1 MIQKIQIQKSSD
13 PFDIKVVKFRT
24 EDNVKIMSSEKYVV
38 DTYKMYEGF
47 LPVGKET
54 YDITDKAL
62 MKCKIDSIKGDFAT
76 IEINP
81 KYSTSLDLSLEKKE
95 FRGFIQEN
103 SVIDLKISK
112 ENKKDIHTASLS
124 NAVGEIKRNEI
135 LNSIGKGC
143 AYMAKVTE
151 LIHGGYY
158 LLIDGIKVFMPG
170 SLASANKLSNFE
182 ELVGKTLAVVPVNFS
197 IDFKMIV
204 VSHRDYL
211 KTIKPLELSK
221 VELDIKYKGRITGVG
236 RHGIF
241 IEFNTASDIEQPFVL
256 TGLLPVSEMCEETFN
271 KFTNKDY
278 KSGEYYSF
286 YVKSIVDDNKIIFTD
301 IYVDWEKFATD
312 YKVGTETEVMVVK
325 IVDKL
330 LFCQIKNTQMVGSIF
345 EYDKPC
351 EVGSLINCFISK
363 IDILNKKIFL
373 SMSN

>member
-1 MIQKIQIQKSSD
+1 MIQKIKIQKSSD
-13 PFDIKVVKFRT
+13 PFDVKMVKFRT
-24 EDNVKIMSSEKYVV
+24 EDNVKILSSEKYVV
-38 DTYKMYEGF
+38 DTYKMYEGY
-47 LPVGKET
+47 LPTGKDN
-54 YDITDKAL
+54 YDIKDKSL
-62 MKCKIDSIKGDFAT
+62 VKCKINSINGDIAT

-81 KYSTSLDLSLEKKE
+81 KYSTSLNLSLEKKE
-95 FRGFIQEN
+95 FRGFIQEDA
-103 SVIDLKISK
+103 VIDLKISK
-112 ENKKDIHTASLS
+112 ENKKDVHTASLS

-211 KTIKPLELSK
+211 KTIKPIELSK
-221 VELDIKYKGRITGVG
+221 VETNIKYTGRITGVG

-256 TGLLPVSEMCEETFN
+256 TGLLPVSEMNEETFN
-271 KFTNKDY
+271 KFNKQEY
-278 KSGEYYSF
+278 KSGDYYSF

-301 IYVDWEKFATD
+301 VYVDWEKFAKE
-312 YKVGTETEVMVVK
+312 YISGTVTEVMVLK

-330 LFCQIKNTQMVGSIF
+330 MFCQIKNTQMVGSIF

-351 EVGSLINCFISK
+351 EVGDLLNVVISLV
-363 IDILNKKIFL
+363 DLQNKKVFL
-373 SMSN
+373 KQI